1 MEFSAEINLSPNNS
15 TLEDDAS
22 LQLLMNNAATDDCDK
37 DVVDVDSDQ
46 NIIKSTEDRL
56 LVYPFVGGLDIENAS
71 KLSNG

>member
-1 MEFSAEINLSPNNS
+1 LEFSAEINLSPNNS